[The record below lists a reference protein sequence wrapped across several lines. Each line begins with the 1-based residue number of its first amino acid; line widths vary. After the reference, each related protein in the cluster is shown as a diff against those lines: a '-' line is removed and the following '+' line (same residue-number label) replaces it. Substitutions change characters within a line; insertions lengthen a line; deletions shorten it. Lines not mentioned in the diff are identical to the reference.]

1 MLSIID
7 QNLNSII
14 NHFLTAKNN
23 DSFIIS
29 TIVCED
35 SKPFIL
41 VEIPYCE
48 EQKWL

>member
-14 NHFLTAKNN
+14 NQFLTVKNN

-29 TIVCED
+29 TIVCEE